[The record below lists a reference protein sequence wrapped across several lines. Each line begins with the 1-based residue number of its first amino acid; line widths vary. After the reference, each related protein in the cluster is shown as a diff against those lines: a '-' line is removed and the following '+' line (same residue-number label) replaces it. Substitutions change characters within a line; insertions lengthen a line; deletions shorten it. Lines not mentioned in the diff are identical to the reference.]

1 MSTKRRRLHARYRG
15 TVLTQ
20 GVLFGSAV
28 GLATMAMAIDTGLMY
43 SAKQELQNAADS
55 AALAAASQLGAT
67 NEAQQL
73 AGAEAA
79 VFSSLNKVAKDGYD
93 LNVDSDVQFGHAVL
107 NGTKYDFYPDQQPF
121 DAVRVH
127 LHRDQT
133 AADGPVSLTFARA
146 IGRPTARVQA
156 SATAMLVPRDIAV
169 VIDLSGS
176 MNDDSELQHYKDFAS
191 GNGGTRPGVQVNT
204 RDIWCALN
212 GPAPS
217 RPYIGGAPTTTE
229 YAGDTGPTWGNLNAW
244 GTQLTLGSYSPTT
257 DTGLLYL
264 KKTVNCTA
272 SSVTT
277 NLTTRGYKTAASSS
291 PSTMTEVDC
300 LMKGTKDNNYSNN
313 FKNRTLVVLGLADWR
328 SGKSQSKYGQNVGGD
343 GDDYV
348 EDNELTAQVA
358 YPSGM
363 SGGSWSSY
371 LTYVANS
378 STEMTGTDANF
389 RYRHGLKTFVNYLLE
404 DRAGNSQTPQLVSCP
419 EMPVTA
425 VKDAVQTMIDTI
437 VELETQDHCSLEI
450 FGTTSKHE
458 VNLTIPAGGETL
470 AEALQV
476 VPDTLY
482 QRQAAH
488 YNGTTNI
495 GAGINQGITE
505 LTSVRARSA
514 AAKVLIMLTDG
525 KPNIDSSGNYVYDN
539 APSVISWCTNRADA
553 AKTQGIT
560 VYTVGVGADVNPT
573 LLESLAT
580 RPEYYFYADSA
591 PGPSGEP
598 MYVEELKEIFQTLG
612 GRRPVRL
619 IQ

>member
-67 NEAQQL
+67 TEAQEL
-73 AGAEAA
+73 AGAQAA
-79 VFSSLNKVAKDGYD
+79 AFSSLNKVAKDGYD
-93 LNVDSDVQFGHAVL
+93 LNVNADVKFGHAVL
-107 NGTKYDFYPDQQPF
+107 NGSKYDFYPDQQPY

-133 AADGPVSLTFARA
+133 AHDGPVSLTFARA
-146 IGRPTARVQA
+146 IGRPTAHIQA
-156 SATAMLVPRDIAV
+156 SATAMLVPRDIAC

-176 MNDDSELQHYKDFAS
+176 MNDDSELQHYKTFPS

-212 GPAPS
+212 GPVPH
-217 RPYIGGAPTTTE
+217 RPYVGGTPTTSE
-229 YAGDTGPTWGNLNAW
+229 YAADTGPTWGNLNAW
-244 GTQLTLGSYSPTT
+244 GTQLTLGTYNPTT

-272 SSVTT
+272 TSVTT
-277 NLTTRGYKTAASSS
+277 NLTTRGYKTTASSS

-300 LMKGTKDNNYSNN
+300 LMKGTKDNAYSNN
-313 FKNRTLVVLGLADWR
+313 FKNRCLVLLGLADWK
-328 SGKSQSKYGQNVGGD
+328 SGKSNSKYGQNVGGD

-348 EDNELTAQVA
+348 EDNELTNQLA

-363 SGGSWSSY
+363 SGGSWASY
-371 LTYVANS
+371 LTYVSNS
-378 STEMTGTDANF
+378 STEMVGTDSNF
-389 RYRHGLKTFVNYLLE
+389 QYRYGLKTFVNYLLE
-404 DRAGNSQTPQLVSCP
+404 DRAGHASTPILASCP
-419 EMPVTA
+419 EMPTTA
-425 VKDAVQTMIDTI
+425 VKDAVQSMIDTI
-437 VELETQDHCSLEI
+437 VALQTQDHCSLEV
-450 FGTTSKHE
+450 FGTTSRHE
-458 VNLTIPAGGETL
+458 VNLSIPTTGQTL
-470 AEALQV
+470 AQALQA
-476 VPDTLY
+476 VPNTLY
-482 QRQAAH
+482 QRQAA
-488 YNGTTNI
+488 YYDGTTNI
-495 GAGINQGITE
+495 GAGINEGIKE
-505 LTSVRARSA
+505 LTSTRARSA

-525 KPNIDSSGNYVYDN
+525 KPNIDSRGSYVYDN
-539 APSVISWCTNRADA
+539 APSVISWCTDRANA
-553 AKTQGIT
+553 AKNQHIT

-573 LLESLAT
+573 LLSSLAT

-591 PGPSGEP
+591 PDATGAPK
-598 MYVEELKEIFQTLG
+598 YVAELKEIFNTLG